1 MSGDVIIK
9 GRKMQDSPTLEVDD
23 AFSTGTGLES
33 VGFAGPVRRLWALDS
48 FAKTRNKKGSAG
60 VRPLPLRCLSQF
72 FPVEENINYLGNE
85 FLCICLRPFH
95 LWGSLV
101 FIMDDYDNFPNW
113 IMILNS
119 MFPNWIMILNSEFS

>member
-9 GRKMQDSPTLEVDD
+9 GRKMQDSPTLEIDD

-33 VGFAGPVRRLWALDS
+33 AGFAGPVCRLWALNS
-48 FAKTRNKKGSAG
+48 FVKTRNKKGSTG

-72 FPVEENINYLGNE
+72 FPVEENINCLGNE
-85 FLCICLRPFH
+85 VLCICFRPFH
-95 LWGSLV
+95 H
-101 FIMDDYDNFPNW
+101 DNFPNL